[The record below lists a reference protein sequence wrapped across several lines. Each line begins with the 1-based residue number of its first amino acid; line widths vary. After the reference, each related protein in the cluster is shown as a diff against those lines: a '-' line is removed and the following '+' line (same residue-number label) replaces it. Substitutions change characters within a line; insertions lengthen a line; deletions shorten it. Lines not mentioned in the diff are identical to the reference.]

1 MLVGSQWDQLPYSS
15 MKFPMGSIALFWHL
29 LAKRAAGG
37 PAARQEAGD
46 GNATAQLKT
55 LLALVPGWKISC
67 GWWHGQ
73 CFVTLLIF
81 FVKLP
86 VVFRQRLRQKG

>member
-15 MKFPMGSIALFWHL
+15 MKSPMGSIALFWHL
-29 LAKRAAGG
+29 LAKRAVGG